1 MNGRRLLLF
10 PLLWA
15 GAGCAPI
22 TVWTEYSHKG
32 LMGADASR
40 PAHAVRTWED
50 VKVYYQ
56 AAAEGFMLWG
66 SEPIV
71 VEGYDHVVLGRLRV
85 RRKAGSCDGMSAADL
100 TAVQRDILHQ
110 LKAKAFDVGGN
121 AVIYAESIF
130 GTETQATS
138 VSENECRA
146 GTMIDIFGN
155 GWAVI
160 VKPKTPPA
168 AQPDDSSQHI

>member
-1 MNGRRLLLF
+1 MSWRRFVLVLPML
-10 PLLWA
+10 A
-15 GAGCAPI
+15 GAGCAPV

-56 AAAEGFMLWG
+56 AGAEGFMLWG
-66 SEPIV
+66 SEPV
-71 VEGYDHVVLGRLRV
+71 VLDGYDHVVLGRLRV

-100 TAVQRDILHQ
+100 TAVQRDILQQ

-138 VSENECRA
+138 ALENECRA
-146 GTMIDIFGN
+146 ATMIDIFGN

-160 VKPKTPPA
+160 IKPPA
-168 AQPDDSSQHI
+168 QPTEPATDTKRI